1 MNKIPSITKTQK
13 NKVFNDL
20 SQNSAPEF
28 GFFLML
34 ILSAVIVTFGLL
46 MENVAIIIG
55 GMLIAPILWP
65 ALSLAMGIKVSD
77 LKLIENSA
85 KIILKA
91 SLLMIVISAL
101 ISLVFLER
109 SINPEIASRT
119 THFLSYF
126 FVALVS
132 GVAASY
138 AFSSPRFSIV
148 LPGVAISVALIPP
161 LSVMGISISFLSWDI
176 LVNSMG
182 VFFLNLLGIIFGSL
196 MVFSILE
203 FDEIKKEVKAKVKRE
218 DKKQQEEKEEKE
230 KEKDVKEIKK
240 TLKEVGEII
249 ENNNKKSEKNE

>member
-1 MNKIPSITKTQK
+1 MNKIPTITKNQK
-13 NKVFNDL
+13 KKVFNEL
-20 SQNSAPEF
+20 SENSAPGF

-46 MENVAIIIG
+46 MESSAIIIG

-65 ALSLAMGIKVSD
+65 TLSLAMGIKVSD

-85 KIILKA
+85 KIVLKA

-109 SINPEIASRT
+109 QINPEIVSRT

-126 FVALVS
+126 FVAFVS
-132 GVAASY
+132 GIAASY

-161 LSVMGISISFLSWDI
+161 LSVMGISISFLNWDI
-176 LVNSMG
+176 FVNSMG

-196 MVFSILE
+196 IIFSILE
-203 FDEIKKEVKAKVKRE
+203 FDQIKKEVKAKVKRE
-218 DKKQQEEKEEKE
+218 CKKQEEEKEEKK

-240 TLKEVGEII
+240 TLKEVEEII
-249 ENNNKKSEKNE
+249 ENNKGHKNK